1 MTEAAES
8 DKKKSI
14 ASAITVHEGR
24 VLLVRRRVKE
34 GSLSWQFPG
43 GEIEEGES
51 ANAAAVR
58 ETREET
64 GLEVKDVSVIG
75 ERVHPNTGRTMVY
88 VACQV
93 LGGTATVVDDDE
105 LAELAWSDGKQ
116 ITDFVPYPFYG
127 PVQKF
132 LDDRLSS

>member
-1 MTEAAES
+1 MTEAMEA

-14 ASAITVHEGR
+14 ASAITVHDGR

-51 ANAAAVR
+51 ANEAAVR

-64 GLEVKDVSVIG
+64 GLEVKDVSVLG
-75 ERVHPNTGRTMVY
+75 ERVHPNTGRTMIY

-93 LGGTATVVDDDE
+93 VGGTAAVVDDDE
-105 LAELAWSDGKQ
+105 LAEFAWSDGKAL
-116 ITDFVPYPFYG
+116 TDYVPYPFYG
-127 PVQKF
+127 PVQEY
-132 LDDRLSS
+132 LNDNLSS